1 MKQFTQTSFYKKYSS
16 QLSAVF
22 ALLIL
27 IIALSILSDKFL
39 TSGNLVSILNQIA
52 YLSIMAIGITG
63 VTMTGCFD
71 LSVAATLALTV
82 SVAGELVVKHGV
94 PEVLFIPIVLA
105 ISLACGATAATGI
118 TKLDIS
124 PFVVTLALMNIYRGL
139 ASIVTGGF
147 SAQGMPSAVKFL
159 GSGKLFNVIPVS
171 IVLMLVL
178 YVIEWFILTKT
189 SIGMQMRSV
198 GGNPVAA
205 NLSGINVK
213 KVKYFAYMQNSLLA
227 GIAGIVLVGRM
238 NSANSTLATGVEMD
252 AIAAVVIGGT
262 SLSGGLGNI
271 WGTLIGAVVMGVLRN
286 GLNLLQITAFWQQVA
301 IGVLVFLA
309 CAIDAIRI
317 KRAKNTIG

>member
-1 MKQFTQTSFYKKYSS
+1 MNRITQSSIYKKYSS
-16 QLSAVF
+16 QFSA
-22 ALLIL
+22 
-27 IIALSILSDKFL
+27 IIALAVLVIALSFLSDKFL
-39 TSGNLVSILNQIA
+39 TAGNLVSILNQIA

-82 SVAGELVVKHGV
+82 TVAGELVVKRGV
-94 PEVLFIPIVLA
+94 PEWLFIPIVLG
-105 ISLACGATAATGI
+105 IGLVCGATAATGI

-139 ASIVTGGF
+139 ASIVTGGY
-147 SAQGMPSAVKFL
+147 SAQGMPSVVRFL
-159 GSGKLFNVIPVS
+159 GSGKIMDVIPVS
-171 IVLMLVL
+171 IVLMLLL
-178 YVIEWFILTKT
+178 YGVEWFILTKT
-189 SIGMQMRSV
+189 SIGMQMRAV
-198 GGNPVAA
+198 GGNAVAA

-213 KVKYFAYMQNSLLA
+213 KVKYFAYIQNSLLA

-262 SLSGGLGNI
+262 SLAGGLGNI
-271 WGTLIGAVVMGVLRN
+271 WGTLIGSVVMGVLRN

-309 CAIDAIRI
+309 CAIDAVRI
-317 KRAKNTIG
+317 KRNKNKIG